1 MTRRVVAVGIVLGLA
16 YVGAVLVTQ
25 RVDPFLA
32 RPILDGLAPPPLY
45 RWVDPPPAFAATNQ
59 QPSSGRFVFARAQGS
74 YDPALGSGAEVFA
87 TDDFQVS
94 LAFASRA
101 IAPAPGA
108 TAITVTVDP
117 IAPSADPTLPSGYQ
131 IAGNVVHVSATYR
144 PGGGRVTSLDRASLL
159 TLSYPIVV
167 ADGFANVLLSSTDGK
182 RWTAL
187 DSTDH
192 PAQQSVLGTV
202 HALGYFAV
210 GQAAGS
216 GSPAGAGATTKEIP
230 GWLLPLLVV
239 ATVTI
244 ALLAVWVR
252 RRNGPRSPR
261 RPPPP
266 DGDDRAFDPWEV

>member
-1 MTRRVVAVGIVLGLA
+1 VIRRVVAAWIALALA

-45 RWVDPPPAFAATNQ
+45 RWVEPPPAFAATNQ
-59 QPSSGRFVFARAQGS
+59 QPASGRFVFSRARGS
-74 YDPALGSGAEVFA
+74 YDPTLGSGAEVFS
-87 TDDFQVS
+87 TTDFQIS

-117 IAPSADPTLPSGYQ
+117 GAPSADTTLPPGYQ
-131 IAGNVVHVSATYR
+131 IAGNVVHVAATYR
-144 PGGGRVTSLDRASLL
+144 PGGGGVSSLDRASLL

-167 ADGFANVLLSSTDGK
+167 PDGFANVLLYSADGK

-187 DSTDH
+187 ESTDH
-192 PAQQSVLGTV
+192 PAQQSVLGTI

-216 GSPAGAGATTKEIP
+216 GSPAGSGAPTKRVP

-239 ATVTI
+239 MTI
-244 ALLAVWVR
+244 AVALLAVWAR
-252 RRNGPRSPR
+252 RRHEPPRQ
-261 RPPPP
+261 PPPP
-266 DGDDRAFDPWEV
+266 DGNDRASDPGEV

>member
-1 MTRRVVAVGIVLGLA
+1 MTRRVVAAGIVLVLA

-59 QPSSGRFVFARAQGS
+59 QPASGRFVFSRARGS

-87 TDDFQVS
+87 TSDFQVS

-108 TAITVTVDP
+108 TAITVTVGP
-117 IAPSADPTLPSGYQ
+117 IAPSAGATLPPGYQ
-131 IAGNVVHVSATYR
+131 IAGNVVQVAATYR
-144 PGGGRVTSLDRASLL
+144 PGGGEVTSLARASLV
-159 TLSYPIVV
+159 TLSYPVV
-167 ADGFANVLLSSTDGK
+167 VTDGFANVLLFSTDGK

-216 GSPAGAGATTKEIP
+216 GTPAGGATTKEVP
-230 GWLLPLLVV
+230 GWLLPLLVIVTV
-239 ATVTI
+239 AV
-244 ALLAVWVR
+244 AVLAIVVR
-252 RRNGPRSPR
+252 RRNGPRAPR

-266 DGDDRAFDPWEV
+266 GGDDRAFDPWEV